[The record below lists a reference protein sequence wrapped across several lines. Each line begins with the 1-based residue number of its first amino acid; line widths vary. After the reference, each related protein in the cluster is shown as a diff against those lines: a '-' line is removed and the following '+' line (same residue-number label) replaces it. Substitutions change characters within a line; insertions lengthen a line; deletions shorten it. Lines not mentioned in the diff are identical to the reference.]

1 MYRTAL
7 QETHFSRQ
15 RERGGVIRAGA
26 SSYLCMQQYVC
37 CRQSLHTDS
46 RLLDVQHSL
55 LYVTLNITVILRS
68 KQTLTLMFLLTSFI
82 VTGSIPPATAVVY
95 LSIGI
100 PSQDN
105 IPGMVWEGL
114 FWVVSIH
121 HWWRQDTKTL
131 SLNLTQKRVRSR
143 MGPVLLIFCFA
154 FLFLDSPRA
163 ALLESPFKIILLWF
177 ILSVSA
183 GVLAPPLSVNFLLVG
198 V

>member
-15 RERGGVIRAGA
+15 KERGGVIRAGA

-37 CRQSLHTDS
+37 CWQSLHTDS

-95 LSIGI
+95 LSVGI

-105 IPGMVWEGL
+105 IPGMV
-114 FWVVSIH
+114 
-121 HWWRQDTKTL
+121 
-131 SLNLTQKRVRSR
+131 
-143 MGPVLLIFCFA
+143 
-154 FLFLDSPRA
+154 
-163 ALLESPFKIILLWF
+163 
-177 ILSVSA
+177 
-183 GVLAPPLSVNFLLVG
+183 
-198 V
+198 

>member
-37 CRQSLHTDS
+37 CWQSLHTDS

-68 KQTLTLMFLLTSFI
+68 KQTLTLMFLLSSFI

-100 PSQDN
+100 SWDGMRGTVLGCEYPPLVTPGYKN
-105 IPGMVWEGL
+105 IESEPDAETCQKPDGPGSAH
-114 FWVVSIH
+114 F
-121 HWWRQDTKTL
+121 
-131 SLNLTQKRVRSR
+131 
-143 MGPVLLIFCFA
+143 LLRI
-154 FLFLDSPRA
+154 
-163 ALLESPFKIILLWF
+163 F
-177 ILSVSA
+177 IL
-183 GVLAPPLSVNFLLVG
+183 GLSWSSFA
-198 V
+198 

>member
-1 MYRTAL
+1 
-7 QETHFSRQ
+7 
-15 RERGGVIRAGA
+15 
-26 SSYLCMQQYVC
+26 MQQYVC

-105 IPGMVWEGL
+105 IPGMV
-114 FWVVSIH
+114 
-121 HWWRQDTKTL
+121 
-131 SLNLTQKRVRSR
+131 
-143 MGPVLLIFCFA
+143 
-154 FLFLDSPRA
+154 
-163 ALLESPFKIILLWF
+163 
-177 ILSVSA
+177 
-183 GVLAPPLSVNFLLVG
+183 
-198 V
+198 